1 MEFAL
6 GHFLTFKSKSGGT
19 LYRFQNLFIGET
31 IDQFGFLPFGF
42 SGLTTSRQGDN
53 IDATL
58 TFPNNSLSR
67 PWAQQAITEFWI
79 GTVDVYSLNP
89 DNFNDRTL
97 LYSYVGRVSSGG
109 WDETSLNLRLNT
121 VLDAVQKVAP
131 CRVLHKKLVGSIPAT
146 SSFGL

>member
-6 GHFLTFKSKSGGT
+6 GHFLTFSNRAGGS

-31 IDQFGFLPFGF
+31 VDGFSFLPFGF

-53 IDATL
+53 IDAAL

-79 GTVDVYSLNP
+79 GTVDIYSLNP
-89 DNFNDRTL
+89 SNFNDRSK

-109 WDETSLNLRLNT
+109 WDETSLNMRLNT
-121 VLDAVQKVAP
+121 VIDAVQTIAP
-131 CRVLHKKLVGSIPAT
+131 NRVLHRRLVGSLPAT